1 MHNSNMP
8 RGIMMLALMLP
19 AVSAVAQDA
28 PALRVAVVPWVDA
41 TGNGSRGGNVAVSQ
55 VLIDELAAGSRLIGV
70 LVDAGSGSTDG
81 TVDQSRAV
89 ALGKA
94 RGTDLVFVGSV
105 VEADSRESSRGGW
118 LPKIKG
124 SQVHLTVRS
133 IEAKM
138 ALQGALYDVATGS
151 RLLTVSSRGS
161 HKDRSYNGRV
171 WSSWGSWDVGDHG
184 AFMASPLGRAF
195 LAATKDLV
203 KQLAEGVEKQRL
215 AQREVSR

>member
-1 MHNSNMP
+1 MMDTMMQ
-8 RGIMMLALMLP
+8 RGTLVLSLTLMVPPVL
-19 AVSAVAQDA
+19 AQDA
-28 PALRVAVVPWVDA
+28 TTLRVAVVPWVDA
-41 TGNGSRGGNVAVSQ
+41 TGTGSRGSNVAVSQ

-70 LVDAGSGSTDG
+70 LVDPGAGAADG
-81 TVDQSRAV
+81 TVDQARAI

-94 RGTDLVFVGSV
+94 QGTDLVFVGSV

-133 IEAKM
+133 IEARM
-138 ALQGALYDVATGS
+138 ALQGALYDVSTGS
-151 RLLTVSSRGS
+151 RLLSVSARGS
-161 HKDRSYNGRV
+161 HKDRAYNGRV

-203 KQLAEGVEKQRL
+203 KQLTEGLEKRVS
-215 AQREVSR
+215 AQEVVR